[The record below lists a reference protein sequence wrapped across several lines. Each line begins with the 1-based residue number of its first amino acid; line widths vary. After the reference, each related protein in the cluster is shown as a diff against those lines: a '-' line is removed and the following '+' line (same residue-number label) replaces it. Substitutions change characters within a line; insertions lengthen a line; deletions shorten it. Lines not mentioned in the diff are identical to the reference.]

1 MSFASLPFVGLV
13 AAGVILYYLVP
24 KKLQWVVLLLASM
37 VFYLAGGVKSAVWLV
52 LVAAVTWLSCSALFK
67 SPRTAGSSRS
77 PSFVSFTP
85 ARLRFITA
93 KPSSSS
99 RLLML

>member
-24 KKLQWVVLLLASM
+24 QKLQWVVLLLASM

-52 LVAAVTWLSCSALFK
+52 LVLSLF
-67 SPRTAGSSRS
+67 RR
-77 PSFVSFTP
+77 
-85 ARLRFITA
+85 
-93 KPSSSS
+93 
-99 RLLML
+99 

>member
-52 LVAAVTWLSCSALFK
+52 LVAALTWLTGLLLARQNARPAPDKQTKAAVRRVKNASAPCAPFCA
-67 SPRTAGSSRS
+67 SG
-77 PSFVSFTP
+77 FC
-85 ARLRFITA
+85 I
-93 KPSSSS
+93 
-99 RLLML
+99 

>member
-52 LVAAVTWLSCSALFK
+52 LVAALTWLTFA
-67 SPRTAGSSRS
+67 
-77 PSFVSFTP
+77 
-85 ARLRFITA
+85 ARLAAT
-93 KPSSSS
+93 SSEASPG
-99 RLLML
+99 LLISCGRISARYASLAT

>member
-37 VFYLAGGVKSAVWLV
+37 VFYLAGGVKSAV
-52 LVAAVTWLSCSALFK
+52 
-67 SPRTAGSSRS
+67 
-77 PSFVSFTP
+77 
-85 ARLRFITA
+85 
-93 KPSSSS
+93 
-99 RLLML
+99 

>member
-24 KKLQWVVLLLASM
+24 KRLQWVVLLLASM

-52 LVAAVTWLSCSALFK
+52 LVAAVTWLTGLLLDRQNA
-67 SPRTAGSSRS
+67 R
-77 PSFVSFTP
+77 P
-85 ARLRFITA
+85 APDKQTKAAVRRVKKRI
-93 KPSSSS
+93 
-99 RLLML
+99 